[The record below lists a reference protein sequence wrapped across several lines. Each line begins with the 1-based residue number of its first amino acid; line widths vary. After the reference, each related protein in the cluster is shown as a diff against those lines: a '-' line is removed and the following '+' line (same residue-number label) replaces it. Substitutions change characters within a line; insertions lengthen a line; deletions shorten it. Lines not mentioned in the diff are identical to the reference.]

1 MKLFIYEQDV
11 EIEAKHKGA
20 IDEDYVD
27 GKYYDSHTL
36 SRHWFENLTDYGRKQ
51 LYSTYN
57 PLDFDAWVSSMLDKG
72 YTKLDIMSFL
82 LCIEEKSINNIKN
95 WMSSWLNEGVEIDVK
110 NEGILEVPEGK
121 NVDDL
126 PLSHF
131 EKLAKKK
138 GLSKI
143 TKALNNIQVWNKN
156 DDPKLSKW
164 AGDMIDKLNKKLK
177 KDEAY
182 GKRGRKPKASTE
194 NSIARFLDAQID
206 NGTIDEKQVVVVYGK
221 NNNIMWLG
229 KAGFYPLYMQDI
241 TYKSSGYDADH
252 PHELWINARSY
263 TRPFGESMR
272 RRKRR

>member
-11 EIEAKHKGA
+11 EI
-20 IDEDYVD
+20 
-27 GKYYDSHTL
+27 
-36 SRHWFENLTDYGRKQ
+36 
-51 LYSTYN
+51 
-57 PLDFDAWVSSMLDKG
+57 
-72 YTKLDIMSFL
+72 
-82 LCIEEKSINNIKN
+82 
-95 WMSSWLNEGVEIDVK
+95 DVK
-110 NEGILEVPEGK
+110 HEGILEVPEGK

-143 TKALNNIQVWNKN
+143 TKALNNLQVWNKN

-177 KDEAY
+177 KDERYSRITNEA
-182 GKRGRKPKASTE
+182 KRGRKPKASTE
-194 NSIARFLDAQID
+194 NSIARFLDAQIEQ
-206 NGTIDEKQVVVVYGK
+206 GKIDEKQVVAVYGK
-221 NNNIMWLG
+221 NNNLMWLG

-241 TYKSSGYDADH
+241 RYQSSGYDADH